1 MSTKPSLLLLHGV
14 TMSAR
19 AWDTVAP
26 LLERNYDL
34 LVPTAAGHRGGR
46 RLDHA
51 SIEALTD
58 VTEQLLDDR
67 GLDTVHIAGNSM
79 GGWMGIE
86 LARRGRA
93 RSVCALSPAGFWEPD
108 ADPGKSRATLI
119 RTKKLADAT
128 SSLMPP
134 LMRFGFVRQL
144 AMRDIAL
151 RGKQMTHQQAAA
163 SFEDLVGCDAAH
175 DLLNT
180 RESVAPFAEMPC
192 PVTVAWSSGDRI
204 FPPRHFVPAARQRLP
219 GAHFVTLA
227 HVGHVP
233 MIDDAALVAK
243 TIEESIVGR

>member
-1 MSTKPSLLLLHGV
+1 
-14 TMSAR
+14 MSAR

-26 LLERNYDL
+26 LLEKNYDL

-51 SIEALTD
+51 SIGALTD

-93 RSVCALSPAGFWEPD
+93 RSVCE
-108 ADPGKSRATLI
+108 
-119 RTKKLADAT
+119 
-128 SSLMPP
+128 
-134 LMRFGFVRQL
+134 
-144 AMRDIAL
+144 
-151 RGKQMTHQQAAA
+151 QMTHQQAAA

-204 FPPRHFVPAARQRLP
+204 FPPEHFVPAARQRLP

-227 HVGHVP
+227 NVGHVP